1 MVLSRQPEP
10 AELDLHEALS
20 HLRDAA
26 ATFQGGTQIT
36 DAAEAQV
43 AGISY
48 GVVHGLTALAKQK
61 GATPY
66 EISRAFQGE
75 VIGSPFLA

>member
-1 MVLSRQPEP
+1 MGVSGTQEATELSLRET
-10 AELDLHEALS
+10 LS

-26 ATFQGGTQIT
+26 ATFQGGTQI
-36 DAAEAQV
+36 ASREEAQL

-48 GVVHGLTALAKQK
+48 GVVEGLMALARQK

-75 VIGSPFLA
+75 VIGSSFQN

>member
-1 MVLSRQPEP
+1 MLTGTRDH
-10 AELDLHEALS
+10 AELTLHETLT

-36 DAAEAQV
+36 SREEAQV

-48 GVVHGLTALAKQK
+48 RVVEGLMALAKQN

-75 VIGSPFLA
+75 VIGSSFQD